1 MEQQRNLLLLL
12 VEQFRL
18 KEDICELK
26 VDLKKAEKNL
36 KSRKE
41 LEQQIHTLQR

>member
-1 MEQQRNLLLLL
+1 MEQQRNLLQLL

-26 VDLKKAEKNL
+26 GLKKAEKNL
-36 KSRKE
+36 KSRKN
-41 LEQQIHTLQR
+41 LSSKFILCQR